1 MDLQTITS
9 VSQSLSSTS
18 LQSKVI
24 TFLRFP
30 LIVGVVMIHTLPHQ
44 VTIGGVE
51 FVDISKF
58 KLYDYTFFLISEV
71 LARIAVPLFFFISG
85 FLFFK
90 GEFTVDSYFLKLKR
104 RGRTI
109 LLPYI
114 IWNLLVIA
122 MFLFLQTFMSGLT
135 SGKNSGIADL
145 PVKLW
150 LSLFW
155 DYHDSGMPVCYQ
167 MWFLRD
173 LMVVMVLSPVIYW
186 CMNRFKQ
193 YFIILLGFL
202 WLMNSWVNIPG
213 MSISAFFF
221 FTAGAWFRI
230 NKINFVDTMMPF
242 MKSAA
247 VVYVLL
253 CAMNL
258 YFRQYEWVCYIHR
271 IGILVGIIVA
281 ITVSAYCITTRKYKP
296 NEFLSESSFFI
307 YAYHATILGLLSK
320 LVVKTVVP
328 TSDTEM
334 LAIYFIS
341 PAVTI
346 FIGLGIYSC
355 LKRFS
360 PKFTSLITGGR

>member
-1 MDLQTITS
+1 MNLQTVS
-9 VSQSLSSTS
+9 SGSQSLSNAA
-18 LQSKVI
+18 LQSQVI

-44 VTIGGVE
+44 VTIGGIE

-58 KLYDYTFFLISEV
+58 RLYDYTFYLISEV

-90 GEFTVDSYFLKLKR
+90 GDFTIDSYFLKLKR
-104 RGRTI
+104 RARTI

-114 IWNLLVIA
+114 IWNLLVTA

-135 SGKNSGIADL
+135 SGKNLLIAEM

-155 DYHDSGMPVCYQ
+155 DYHDGMPICYQ

-173 LMVVMVLSPVIYW
+173 LMVVMVLSPVLYW
-186 CMNRFKQ
+186 CINRFRQ
-193 YFIILLGFL
+193 YFIIFLGFL
-202 WLMNSWVNIPG
+202 WLINFWVSIPG

-230 NKINFVDTMMPF
+230 NKINFVDTMTPF
-242 MKSAA
+242 MKSATA
-247 VVYVLL
+247 VYILL
-253 CAMNL
+253 CAANL
-258 YFRQYEWVCYIHR
+258 CLRQYEWVCYIHR
-271 IGILVGIIVA
+271 FGILAGIVVA
-281 ITVSAYCITTRKYKP
+281 VTVSAYCITARRYKP

-307 YAYHATILGLLSK
+307 YAYHATVLGLLSK

-328 TSDTEM
+328 ASDMEM

-346 FIGLGIYSC
+346 LIGLGIYSC
-355 LKRFS
+355 LKRFF